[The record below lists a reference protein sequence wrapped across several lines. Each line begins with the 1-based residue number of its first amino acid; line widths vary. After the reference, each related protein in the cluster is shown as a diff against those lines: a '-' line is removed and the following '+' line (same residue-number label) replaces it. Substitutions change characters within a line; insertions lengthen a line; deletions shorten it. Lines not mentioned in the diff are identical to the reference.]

1 MKKQKIIL
9 MKILEIILILS
20 ISLVTITGCEKKGEE
35 NKKDESSSTNNEAN
49 VDANALNLEI
59 EYASDFKDGIA
70 IIKSGGKYGAI
81 NTEGK
86 TVLDCSNLMIERI
99 GDLLKVE
106 KDQKNGLVD
115 KDGKVVADY
124 IYQTIDKMDDDL
136 YKVRKG
142 DYGLI
147 NKDGKEIVPC
157 NFLYI
162 GEVSEGIITMKA
174 SDKFIYVTKEG
185 KLITKKG
192 YKNASDFSDGMAGVE
207 TFENNNIFID
217 TTGKEMVPEVE
228 ISIANKFSEGL
239 AAVKK
244 EKDGKYC
251 YIDKTG
257 KVVLDCSEYE
267 DVNNFENGLARV
279 SIGKKEN
286 ERYGFIDKT
295 GKVVIDLIYE
305 NCEEFFNGLAK
316 VKKDGK
322 SGYIN
327 TNGEF
332 YEYDQMEEKNG
343 KFIVKKDGKY
353 GLLDKDKNVIL
364 NTEYQSIY
372 ITDVGLISVKKDG
385 EYELLNENGKT
396 TTGKKYLNVNLF
408 SERIMF
414 GTEKR
419 WTYDIYR

>member
-1 MKKQKIIL
+1 

-20 ISLVTITGCEKKGEE
+20 ISLVTITGCEKKEEE
-35 NKKDESSSTNNEAN
+35 NKKDESSYTNNEAN

-70 IIKSGGKYGAI
+70 IIKSGGKYGVI

-86 TVLDCSNLMIERI
+86 IVLDCSNLMIERI
-99 GDLLKVE
+99 GDLLKVKE
-106 KDQKNGLVD
+106 DQNFGLVD

-305 NCEEFFNGLAK
+305 NCEKFFNGLAK
-316 VKKDGK
+316 VKKDG
-322 SGYIN
+322 
-327 TNGEF
+327 
-332 YEYDQMEEKNG
+332 
-343 KFIVKKDGKY
+343 
-353 GLLDKDKNVIL
+353 
-364 NTEYQSIY
+364 
-372 ITDVGLISVKKDG
+372 
-385 EYELLNENGKT
+385 EYELINENGKT
-396 TTGKKYLNVNLF
+396 TTGKKYLSVNLF

-414 GTEKR
+414 GTERR

>member
-1 MKKQKIIL
+1 MLNYNCRFKQRNNRRRI
-9 MKILEIILILS
+9 EI
-20 ISLVTITGCEKKGEE
+20 EE
-35 NKKDESSSTNNEAN
+35 NKYYNK
-49 VDANALNLEI
+49 LNF
-59 EYASDFKDGIA
+59 FKH
-70 IIKSGGKYGAI
+70 KK
-81 NTEGK
+81 
-86 TVLDCSNLMIERI
+86 
-99 GDLLKVE
+99 
-106 KDQKNGLVD
+106 
-115 KDGKVVADY
+115 
-124 IYQTIDKMDDDL
+124 
-136 YKVRKG
+136 
-142 DYGLI
+142 
-147 NKDGKEIVPC
+147 NKDGKEIVE
-157 NFLYI
+157 N
-162 GEVSEGIITMKA
+162 E
-174 SDKFIYVTKEG
+174 
-185 KLITKKG
+185 KLMITKNNALFIEAILKIDSR

-305 NCEEFFNGLAK
+305 NCEKFFNGLAK

-396 TTGKKYLNVNLF
+396 TTGKKYLSVKLF

-414 GTEKR
+414 STEKR
-419 WTYDIYR
+419 WTYDLYR

>member
-1 MKKQKIIL
+1 
-9 MKILEIILILS
+9 
-20 ISLVTITGCEKKGEE
+20 
-35 NKKDESSSTNNEAN
+35 
-49 VDANALNLEI
+49 
-59 EYASDFKDGIA
+59 
-70 IIKSGGKYGAI
+70 
-81 NTEGK
+81 
-86 TVLDCSNLMIERI
+86 
-99 GDLLKVE
+99 
-106 KDQKNGLVD
+106 
-115 KDGKVVADY
+115 
-124 IYQTIDKMDDDL
+124 
-136 YKVRKG
+136 
-142 DYGLI
+142 
-147 NKDGKEIVPC
+147 
-157 NFLYI
+157 
-162 GEVSEGIITMKA
+162 
-174 SDKFIYVTKEG
+174 
-185 KLITKKG
+185 
-192 YKNASDFSDGMAGVE
+192 
-207 TFENNNIFID
+207 
-217 TTGKEMVPEVE
+217 MVPEVE

-239 AAVKK
+239 AAVRK

-305 NCEEFFNGLAK
+305 NCEKFFNGLAK

-372 ITDVGLISVKKDG
+372 ITDVGLISVKKRW
-385 EYELLNENGKT
+385 
-396 TTGKKYLNVNLF
+396 
-408 SERIMF
+408 RI
-414 GTEKR
+414 
-419 WTYDIYR
+419 

>member
-20 ISLVTITGCEKKGEE
+20 ISLVTITGCEKKREE

-70 IIKSGGKYGAI
+70 IIKSGGKYGVI

-86 TVLDCSNLMIERI
+86 IVLDCSNLMIERI
-99 GDLLKVE
+99 GDLLKVK
-106 KDQKNGLVD
+106 KDQNFGLVD

-239 AAVKK
+239 A
-244 EKDGKYC
+244 
-251 YIDKTG
+251 
-257 KVVLDCSEYE
+257 
-267 DVNNFENGLARV
+267 RV

-305 NCEEFFNGLAK
+305 NCEKFFNGLAK

-372 ITDVGLISVKKDG
+372 STDVGLISVKKDG

-396 TTGKKYLNVNLF
+396 TTGKKYLSVNLF

-414 GTEKR
+414 GTERR

>member
-1 MKKQKIIL
+1 MKKQKKIL

-20 ISLVTITGCEKKGEE
+20 ISLVTITGCEKKEEE
-35 NKKDESSSTNNEAN
+35 NKKDESSYTNNEAN

-70 IIKSGGKYGAI
+70 IIKSGGKYGVI

-86 TVLDCSNLMIERI
+86 IVLDCSNLMIERI
-99 GDLLKVE
+99 GDLLKVK
-106 KDQKNGLVD
+106 KDQYVGLVD

-239 AAVKK
+239 AAVRK

-305 NCEEFFNGLAK
+305 NCEKFFNGLAK

-343 KFIVKKDGKY
+343 KY

-372 ITDVGLISVKKDG
+372 STDVGLISVKKDG

-396 TTGKKYLNVNLF
+396 TTGKKYLSVNLF

-414 GTEKR
+414 GTERR